1 MENIVKE
8 IESGEDQL
16 FHFQSVHRE
25 KIVYLRS
32 ENLLKIEVTMD
43 VGFQRIIT
51 CSKTKFE
58 QKFRNLTSFGI
69 QKLQF

>member
-8 IESGEDQL
+8 IESGEEL

-32 ENLLKIEVTMD
+32 ENLLAFNELLRAPRQNSNKNSET
-43 VGFQRIIT
+43 
-51 CSKTKFE
+51 
-58 QKFRNLTSFGI
+58 
-69 QKLQF
+69 